1 MNFVKVKDHPSLK
14 RDIST
19 KAIIN
24 TSNSE
29 YEEYKKI
36 QETASLRSRML
47 EIEIN
52 SLKDD
57 ISEIKNILKQLVQ
70 GK

>member
-1 MNFVKVKDHPSLK
+1 MKFVKVKDHPSLK
-14 RDIST
+14 RDT
-19 KAIIN
+19 YTQAVIN

-36 QETASLRSRML
+36 QENASIRSRVI
-47 EIEIN
+47 ENEIN
-52 SLKDD
+52 SLKND
-57 ISEIKNILKQLVQ
+57 ISEIKSILKQIVQ

>member
-1 MNFVKVKDHPSLK
+1 MKFVKVKDHPSLK
-14 RDIST
+14 RNT
-19 KAIIN
+19 YTQAVIN

-36 QETASLRSRML
+36 QENASIRSRVI
-47 EIEIN
+47 ENEIN
-52 SLKDD
+52 SLKND
-57 ISEIKNILKQLVQ
+57 ISEIKSILKQIVQ

>member
-1 MNFVKVKDHPSLK
+1 MKFIKVKDHPSLK
-14 RDIST
+14 RDINT

-29 YEEYKKI
+29 YEEYMKM
-36 QETASLRSRML
+36 QENAILRTRIV
-47 EIEIN
+47 ETEIN
-52 SLKDD
+52 SLKAD